1 MLRPQRKELY
11 SAERAQVQA
20 HRARAIAVSASVA
33 ASTDCRLGCR
43 LHLGRRL
50 GRCLCLGR
58 ASD

>member
-1 MLRPQRKELY
+1 MYLY